1 MLTCD
6 GIDVGKL
13 DCVSENWDSDTVS
26 ARTTPSPA
34 TLQVKGVCTLSS
46 NEAVR
51 IFLAAKHG
59 RTKRDRLAL
68 RLAHDF
74 GITPKAVRD
83 IWNLRTWART
93 TKPYWSPSDFLKG
106 QPCTV
111 NKDRSRKLTKTNKT
125 QKAAASAISIDLPKD
140 CGFTSKHVPS
150 WWDSLEDFNENA
162 CRNLQ
167 AHVHTTAIGQVAEV
181 ANAPVQHGDE
191 LPSSEASTGS
201 VQTTVAPPALCP
213 ILPDTTEYAYG
224 CTLPLRTVRGVPP
237 AAFRRAAIVPNSE
250 PESHCNYEWMVEPR
264 FIAQAFE
271 AIHKEWKL

>member
-6 GIDVGKL
+6 AIDVGRL

-34 TLQVKGVCTLSS
+34 TLQVRGVCTLSS
-46 NEAVR
+46 NEAVC

-111 NKDRSRKLTKTNKT
+111 NKDTSRKLTKTNKT

-140 CGFTSKHVPS
+140 CGFASKHVPS
-150 WWDSLEDFNENA
+150 WWDSLEDFNEDA
-162 CRNLQ
+162 CRNLK
-167 AHVHTTAIGQVAEV
+167 AHVHTTATGQVAEV
-181 ANAPVQHGDE
+181 ANAPVQYGDE
-191 LPSSEASTGS
+191 LPGSEASTGS

-213 ILPDTTEYAYG
+213 ILPDTTDYAYG

-237 AAFRRAAIVPNSE
+237 AAFRRAAIVLNSE
-250 PESHCNYEWMVEPR
+250 PESQCNYEWMVEPR

>member
-1 MLTCD
+1 MLTCH
-6 GIDVGKL
+6 GFNVGKL
-13 DCVSENWDSDTVS
+13 DFVADNWDSDTAS

-34 TLQVKGVCTLSS
+34 KLQVKGVCTISS

-106 QPCTV
+106 KPCAV
-111 NKDRSRKLTKTNKT
+111 NKDRSRKLTKKHKK

-140 CGFTSKHVPS
+140 CSFTSKHAPS
-150 WWDSLEDFNENA
+150 WWDSLEDFTENA
-162 CRNLQ
+162 CRIVEV
-167 AHVHTTAIGQVAEV
+167 HGHTTATGQVAEV
-181 ANAPVQHGDE
+181 ADAPVQYGDG
-191 LPSSEASTGS
+191 LPGS
-201 VQTTVAPPALCP
+201 KALPGTVETTVAPPVLCP
-213 ILPDTTEYAYG
+213 ILPDTTEYAYS
-224 CTLPLRTVRGVPP
+224 CTLPLRTVRGVLP
-237 AAFRRAAIVPNSE
+237 AAFRRAIIVPNSE
-250 PESHCNYEWMVEPR
+250 PESQCIYEWMVEPR
-264 FIAQAFE
+264 FIVQAFE
-271 AIHKEWKL
+271 AIHKEWEV